1 MTSRRRFART
11 LIALTLCGSFGFGL
25 LSAPPDVSA
34 APSARDIM
42 DKVALAR
49 KLDGSEAVVKMTIV
63 SEKGQSRERKITM
76 ATKLYDGGKTEKR
89 IYRFL
94 SPADVQGTGV
104 LVFDYEKQADD
115 VWIYLPALRKTRRI
129 VSSQRGQSFMG
140 SEFTYGDLN
149 IPPLDEYN
157 YTLVK
162 EEAYGGE
169 PCFVIDVVPKDKQTG
184 ADEGYSKK
192 TFWVSKAKYAIRKGL
207 YYDAGGALLKEL
219 KTEDIK
225 LLDPKKNRYRAMKM
239 EMTNKKNG
247 RKSVF
252 ESEKVTLAPDTKDEF
267 FTPRYLERQ

>member
-1 MTSRRRFART
+1 MNRRRIVRNLA
-11 LIALTLCGSFGFGL
+11 ALGL
-25 LSAPPDVSA
+25 LSALGAGLLSDVPEASA
-34 APSARDIM
+34 AGPSARDIM
-42 DKVALAR
+42 DKVALTR
-49 KLDGSEAVVKMTIV
+49 KLDGSEAVVKMLIV
-63 SEKGQSRERKITM
+63 SDGQTRERKITM

-104 LVFDYEKQADD
+104 LVFDYETQADD

-129 VSSQRGQSFMG
+129 VSSQKSQSFMG

-149 IPPLDEYN
+149 IPPLDDFN

-162 EEAYGGE
+162 EEDYGGE
-169 PCFVIDVVPKDKQTG
+169 SCFVIDVLPKKKETG
-184 ADEGYSKK
+184 DEEGYSKK
-192 TFWVSKAKYAIRKGL
+192 TYWVSKAKFAIRKGL

-267 FTPRYLERQ
+267 FTPRYLERP

>member
-1 MTSRRRFART
+1 MNRRRIVRNVV
-11 LIALTLCGSFGFGL
+11 ALGLLASFGLGL
-25 LSAPPDVSA
+25 APSVPEA
-34 APSARDIM
+34 HGAGPSAREIM
-42 DKVALAR
+42 DKVSLTR
-49 KLDGSEAVVKMTIV
+49 KLDGSEAVVKMIMIGDGAT
-63 SEKGQSRERKITM
+63 RERKITM

-104 LVFDYEKQADD
+104 LVFDYETQADD
-115 VWIYLPALRKTRRI
+115 VWIYLPALRKTCRI
-129 VSSQRGQSFMG
+129 VSSQKSQSFMG

-149 IPPLDEYN
+149 IPPLDDFN

-162 EEAYGGE
+162 EEDYGGE
-169 PCFVIDVVPKDKQTG
+169 SCFVIDILPKKPETG
-184 ADEGYSKK
+184 KEEGYSKK
-192 TFWVSKAKYAIRKGL
+192 TFWVSKAKFAVRKGL
-207 YYDAGGALLKEL
+207 FYDAGGALLKEL
-219 KTEDIK
+219 KTDDIK

-267 FTPRYLERQ
+267 FTPRYLERP